1 MTDIVLFF
9 FLCVLFVFFL
19 AFFHALRPMHFA
31 RVLCRLSPLSS
42 RASPAA
48 LGSALAPVCKCAWIR
63 LCAGGKRRDKW
74 PDVCAENQTCHVY
87 FFCNM
92 VLDTGS
98 RFSLHDDCPYRAF
111 VSRAAERRRGTGR
124 EGEEKG
130 GRREEEKA
138 ERTKRYREIKRARG
152 GEVDEAEKN
161 AGIQRRKWV
170 RARENGRERE
180 KKKIQSQYFILFGFF
195 TNTAG

>member
-1 MTDIVLFF
+1 MTDIVLFLFF
-9 FLCVLFVFFL
+9 FLSVCCSFFF

-111 VSRAAERRRGTGR
+111 VSRVG
-124 EGEEKG
+124 GEEERNWER
-130 GRREEEKA
+130 GRRERGEK
-138 ERTKRYREIKRARG
+138 RG
-152 GEVDEAEKN
+152 GE
-161 AGIQRRKWV
+161 
-170 RARENGRERE
+170 GREDVEVSGNKEGERR
-180 KKKIQSQYFILFGFF
+180 SR
-195 TNTAG
+195 